1 MERYYSQEL
10 FKFLLNTFQNIFLK
24 KLKKKNPFVACKC
37 KQQSDVIVWFSN
49 CSIDQMSEAI
59 RFAIEKRQ
67 KLKQELVLQ
76 QEDFLINTV
85 SEIQNLSLESI
96 LILADVWLDLIFGL
110 TWNSLGCLL
119 RKKSKYNP
127 YVSAAF
133 TAWTSFFVKGIW
145 FSLKTKLI
153 KLNLSQDI
161 VIAWSDASFYC
172 FMIILIL

>member
-1 MERYYSQEL
+1 M
-10 FKFLLNTFQNIFLK
+10 
-24 KLKKKNPFVACKC
+24 
-37 KQQSDVIVWFSN
+37 IVSFF

-85 SEIQNLSLESI
+85 SEIQNLSLESV
-96 LILADVWLDLIFGL
+96 LILADIWLDLIFGL

-119 RKKSKYNP
+119 CVKSRYNP

-133 TAWTSFFVKGIW
+133 A
-145 FSLKTKLI
+145 
-153 KLNLSQDI
+153 
-161 VIAWSDASFYC
+161 A
-172 FMIILIL
+172 